1 MAPNNTNAVKRLICE
16 FEKPSNI
23 SKRVTYYLK
32 FLLLMLDNPLFTSIA
47 TLLGSAQ
54 TQVGKLNTAEI
65 AAAGKVPGT
74 AALRD
79 EELLATEI
87 IMEQVLAE
95 VQKKGDA
102 NFAAAKALFESLLLK
117 IRERSTTEHGEFEAT
132 QGKLS
137 KTIDVRRQVLK
148 GKRGYLTMISIDK
161 EKWFI
166 GAFGTTALD
175 TVDNINDEP
184 LVVGTNYY
192 LKSRT
197 RYKNVYSDWSQIVE
211 VTCI

>member
-1 MAPNNTNAVKRLICE
+1 MTNSIKRFICE
-16 FEKPSNI
+16 FDAPKNY

-47 TLLGSAQ
+47 ALIASAQ

-65 AAAGKVPGT
+65 AAAGKIPGS

-87 IMEQVLAE
+87 IMGQVLAE
-95 VQKKGDA
+95 VQKAGDA
-102 NFAAAKALFESLLLK
+102 NFAAAKALFETLLLK

-132 QGKLS
+132 QGKVS
-137 KTIDVRRQVLK
+137 KTIDVKHQFIK
-148 GKRGYLTMISIDK
+148 GDISYLTMISIDK
-161 EKWFI
+161 EKWFV
-166 GAFGTTALD
+166 GAHGTTSGN
-175 TVDNINDEP
+175 TVDNYNDQP
-184 LVVGTNYY
+184 LVVGTLYY
-192 LKSRT
+192 LKCQT
-197 RYKNVYSDWSQIVE
+197 CKKGVYSNWSQIIE